1 MVDTSLY
8 SKFGQ
13 GGSTVDYLQNIR
25 KGEQQIQ
32 GNDIINDSNRLKTQI
47 QKLGVLKDLSA
58 NVKDD
63 AGLQKAKSFA
73 RSMGVGEDVIG
84 QLPDSYMEAKPLL
97 DSFYANSDAAAA
109 ELKMKLDQM
118 KAGADIRKTNA
129 MTNLYNKK
137 SANVGVEGSS
147 GSMGDSKGATIAAA
161 QMMMK
166 ENPELTFMQA
176 YGMAKKGF
184 DSGITYDPESGQMVA
199 LGGNF
204 DAIQEREF
212 IKKTGSELGKAVA
225 EAKVNLPNTIRSA
238 EYSIGVIDQAL
249 NDSGFDRNFGV
260 WSLTPNLPS
269 GDAAR
274 AATFLDQIGGAA
286 FLTAFETL
294 KGGGQITEVEGE
306 KATNAIARLGR
317 AQDATAAR
325 AALQELKGVVL
336 RGMEVATEQASMNYK
351 GETNGGSQDG
361 NWSIEE
367 VSE

>member
-8 SKFGQ
+8 SKFGK
-13 GGSTVDYLQNIR
+13 GGSTVDYLQNIK
-25 KGEQQIQ
+25 KGEQQIKA
-32 GNDIINDSNRLKTQI
+32 NDTNQQDNEYKMQIAKLDTLKE
-47 QKLGVLKDLSA
+47 LSGS
-58 NVKDD
+58 VKDD
-63 AGLQKAKSFA
+63 AGLQRAKSFA
-73 RSMGVGEDVIG
+73 RSMGVGDDILG
-84 QLPDSYMEAKPLL
+84 QLPDSYIEAKPLL
-97 DSFYANSDAAAA
+97 DNFYAQSDAAKN
-109 ELKMKLDQM
+109 ELENKY
-118 KAGADIRKTNA
+118 KASQISRNEA
-129 MTNLYNKK
+129 MTDVYDRRA
-137 SANVGVEGSS
+137 STPMGSS
-147 GSMGDSKGATIAAA
+147 SGGSSSSSSKGATIAAA
-161 QMMMK
+161 QIMMK

-212 IKKTGSELGKAVA
+212 TKKTGSELGKAVA

-238 EYSIGVIDQAL
+238 EYSVNVIDQAL
-249 NDSGFDRNFGV
+249 NDSGFDKNFGL

-306 KATNAIARLGR
+306 KATNAIARLSR
-317 AQDATAAR
+317 AQSPNAAR
-325 AALQELKGVVL
+325 AALQELKEVVL
-336 RGMEVATEQASMNYK
+336 RGLEVAKEQASMNYK
-351 GETNGGSQDG
+351 GETNGRSQNDDG
-361 NWSIEE
+361 WSIEE
-367 VSE
+367 VSQ